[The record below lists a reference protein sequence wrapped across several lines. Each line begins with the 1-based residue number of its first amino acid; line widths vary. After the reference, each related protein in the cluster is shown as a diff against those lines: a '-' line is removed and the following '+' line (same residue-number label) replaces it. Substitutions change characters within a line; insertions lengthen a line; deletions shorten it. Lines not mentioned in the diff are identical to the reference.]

1 MSQGGTCPRCGAAV
15 GLDDDFCSLCGLHL
29 PKRGPEEG
37 FEEAEESRPDLL
49 GEYAPEKAPVKTPVK
64 KPEKPAARKPS
75 AAKPA
80 PAKTTVVLKKCPNC
94 NTPVREDLKFCPN
107 CGFNLEVARMR
118 LRMRQQG
125 VKQTYSRK
133 EFFSFEGYQ
142 LEGVPMTALM
152 LIIWAVWNFGV
163 AVVSSMGFIQP
174 ELPPPLEMVSPAVLT
189 TLIGVL
195 SILSAIG
202 LLMVIRPLF
211 YVVLALVL
219 LEIPVSIMQI
229 ICAASPPSTSPS
241 PIGTPVFENFAAGLV
256 GLVIVIGLTIQLL
269 RVHKYFTGV
278 SV

>member
-1 MSQGGTCPRCGAAV
+1 MSKGRICPRCGAAV
-15 GLDDDFCSLCGLHL
+15 SEDDEFCSLCGLRL
-29 PKRGPEEG
+29 PKPGPEEV
-37 FEEAEESRPDLL
+37 FEEAVESRRDSTE
-49 GEYAPEKAPVKTPVK
+49 EYVPEKPPVK
-64 KPEKPAARKPS
+64 KPVKTIEKPVQRRPAAV
-75 AAKPA
+75 KPA
-80 PAKTTVVLKKCPNC
+80 PPKTVVLKKCPNC

-118 LRMRQQG
+118 LRMKQQG
-125 VKQTYSRK
+125 VKQTYSRR

-174 ELPPPLEMVSPAVLT
+174 QLPPPLSIVPPAVFNT
-189 TLIGVL
+189 VIGVL

-211 YVVLALVL
+211 YIVLALVL
-219 LEIPVSIMQI
+219 LEIPVSILQI
-229 ICAASPPSTSPS
+229 IYAASPPSTSPS

>member
-1 MSQGGTCPRCGAAV
+1 LSQGRTCPRCGAAV
-15 GLDDDFCSLCGLHL
+15 SVDDEFCSLCGLRL
-29 PKRGPEEG
+29 PKPGSEEV
-37 FEEAEESRPDLL
+37 FEETVENRPDLTE
-49 GEYAPEKAPVKTPVK
+49 EYAPEKPPVK
-64 KPEKPAARKPS
+64 KPVKTIEKPVQRKPAAVKAVP
-75 AAKPA
+75 P
-80 PAKTTVVLKKCPNC
+80 KTLVLKKCPNC

-125 VKQTYSRK
+125 VQQKYSRR

-174 ELPPPLEMVSPAVLT
+174 QLPPLLSIVPPAVFT

-211 YVVLALVL
+211 YIVLALVL

-229 ICAASPPSTSPS
+229 IYAASPPPTSPS
-241 PIGTPVFENFAAGLV
+241 PRGTPVFENFAAGLV
-256 GLVIVIGLTIQLL
+256 GLVIVIGLAIQLL

-278 SV
+278 TV

>member
-1 MSQGGTCPRCGAAV
+1 MSQGRTCPRCGAAV
-15 GLDDDFCSLCGLHL
+15 GEDDDFCSLCGLRL
-29 PKRGPEEG
+29 PKPGPEEV
-37 FEEAEESRPDLL
+37 FEEAVESRQDLT
-49 GEYAPEKAPVKTPVK
+49 GEYAPEKPPVKKPVKTPQRPVQ
-64 KPEKPAARKPS
+64 R
-75 AAKPA
+75 KPA
-80 PAKTTVVLKKCPNC
+80 PPKTVVLKKCPNC
-94 NTPVREDLKFCPN
+94 NTPVGEDLRFCPN

-125 VKQTYSRK
+125 VKQTYSRR

-142 LEGVPMTALM
+142 LEGVPMTSLM

-174 ELPPPLEMVSPAVLT
+174 QLPPPLSIVPPAVFNT
-189 TLIGVL
+189 VIGVL

-211 YVVLALVL
+211 YIVLALVL
-219 LEIPVSIMQI
+219 LEIPVSIIQI
-229 ICAASPPSTSPS
+229 IYAASPPSTSPS
-241 PIGTPVFENFAAGLV
+241 PTGTPVFENFAAGLV

>member
-1 MSQGGTCPRCGAAV
+1 LSQGRTCPRCGAAV
-15 GLDDDFCSLCGLHL
+15 SEDDDFCSLCGLRL
-29 PKRGPEEG
+29 PKPGPEEV
-37 FEEAEESRPDLL
+37 FEEAVESRRDSTE
-49 GEYAPEKAPVKTPVK
+49 EYVPEKPPVK
-64 KPEKPAARKPS
+64 KPVKTIEKPVQRKPAAV
-75 AAKPA
+75 KPA
-80 PAKTTVVLKKCPNC
+80 PPKTVVLKKCPNC

-118 LRMRQQG
+118 LRMKQQG
-125 VKQTYSRK
+125 VKQTYSRR

-174 ELPPPLEMVSPAVLT
+174 QLPPPLSIVPPAVFNT
-189 TLIGVL
+189 VIGVL

-211 YVVLALVL
+211 YIVLALVL
-219 LEIPVSIMQI
+219 LEIPVSILQI
-229 ICAASPPSTSPS
+229 IYAASPPSTSPS

-256 GLVIVIGLTIQLL
+256 GLVIVVGLTIQLL

>member
-1 MSQGGTCPRCGAAV
+1 MSQGRTCPRCGAAV
-15 GLDDDFCSLCGLHL
+15 SEDDDFCSLCGLRL
-29 PKRGPEEG
+29 PKPGPEEV
-37 FEEAEESRPDLL
+37 FEETVESRPESPA
-49 GEYAPEKAPVKTPVK
+49 EYAPEKPPVK
-64 KPEKPAARKPS
+64 KPVKPVEKPVQRKPAAV
-75 AAKPA
+75 KPA
-80 PAKTTVVLKKCPNC
+80 QPKTVVLKKCPNC
-94 NTPVREDLKFCPN
+94 NTPVRDDLKFCPN

-152 LIIWAVWNFGV
+152 LIIWGVWNFGV
-163 AVVSSMGFIQP
+163 AVVSSMGLIQP
-174 ELPPPLEMVSPAVLT
+174 QLPPPLSLVPPAVFT
-189 TLIGVL
+189 ALIGVL

-211 YVVLALVL
+211 YVILALVL
-219 LEIPVSIMQI
+219 VQIPVSIMQI
-229 ICAASPPSTSPS
+229 VYSTSAPTG
-241 PIGTPVFENFAAGLV
+241 PTGTGTPVWENFAAGLV

-278 SV
+278 TV

>member
-1 MSQGGTCPRCGAAV
+1 MSQGRTCPRCGAAV
-15 GLDDDFCSLCGLHL
+15 GLDDDFCSICGFRL
-29 PKRGPEEG
+29 PKPGSEEV
-37 FEEAEESRPDLL
+37 FEETVE
-49 GEYAPEKAPVKTPVK
+49 EYAPEKPTVK
-64 KPEKPAARKPS
+64 KPVKPPGKPVQRKPAEV
-75 AAKPA
+75 KPA
-80 PAKTTVVLKKCPNC
+80 QPKKVVLKNCPNC

-163 AVVSSMGFIQP
+163 AVASSMGFIQP
-174 ELPPPLEMVSPAVLT
+174 QLPPPLSMASPAVFT
-189 TLIGVL
+189 MLIGVL

-211 YVVLALVL
+211 YIVLALVL

-229 ICAASPPSTSPS
+229 IYAASPPSTSPS

-256 GLVIVIGLTIQLL
+256 GLVIVVGLTIQLL

-278 SV
+278 TV